1 MKQAESTALVQPPR
15 QQDRERNLVEL
26 QPGPISSPVDPT
38 VLRKTAVRPL
48 DRRQPDQRAQRRA
61 CLIRGEERHRAMHEV
76 ARPNEMITTQV
87 LVPLCLAPGNA
98 HRRDHCALKN
108 FVLMREQHASAQPIH
123 SAVVASICTKIKFP
137 IHHCALPLTNVR
149 GLM

>member
-1 MKQAESTALVQPPR
+1 MKEAERAVVMQTPR
-15 QQDRERNLVEL
+15 QKDRERNLVKL

-48 DRRQPDQRAQRRA
+48 NRRQPDQRAQRRA
-61 CLIRGEERHRAMHEV
+61 CLAGGEQRHRAMHEI
-76 ARPNEMITTQV
+76 ARPNEMIATEV
-87 LVPLCLAPGNA
+87 LVTLCLAPGNT

-123 SAVVASICTKIKFP
+123 SAAVASIGTKIKFP
-137 IHHCALPLTNVR
+137 IHHRALPLTNVR
-149 GLM
+149 VAM